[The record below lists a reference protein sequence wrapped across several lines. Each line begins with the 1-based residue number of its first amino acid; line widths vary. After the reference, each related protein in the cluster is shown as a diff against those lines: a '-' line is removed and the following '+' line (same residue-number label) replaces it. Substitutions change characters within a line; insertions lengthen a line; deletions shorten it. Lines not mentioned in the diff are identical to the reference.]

1 MRECWF
7 AMAGFVVARYRLIV
21 VPQIMTSRIRARRQP
36 HPPRLPRL
44 LSRPFGFFLV
54 DALAA
59 GFYERCFL
67 NCNGYF
73 PPPLLPPPMFPP
85 NTPPNP
91 PYRPPSM
98 PPYTPALPPPP
109 MFPPIEPPSSP
120 PPPPDIPLIAPPKQC
135 DGLLAAIVAIN
146 LFSICAFALVV
157 GVRWVAP
164 ERSYSEACRVT
175 YLLVAL
181 DLTLKVADAA
191 LPIVLVATCFVVRA
205 FNSSMVAYIA
215 TCRASATSTRRTALR
230 RDGRR
235 HRRHCRP
242 HALPCS
248 KPKLVSVGLG
258 VHGVA
263 LEIGR

>member
-1 MRECWF
+1 
-7 AMAGFVVARYRLIV
+7 
-21 VPQIMTSRIRARRQP
+21 MTSRMQ
-36 HPPRLPRL
+36 L
-44 LSRPFGFFLV
+44 LDDNLTLLAFPVFFLGRFGFFLV

-191 LPIVLVATCFVVRA
+191 LPIVLVATCFPKSFA
-205 FNSSMVAYIA
+205 PPFNSSMVAYNCDVPCALGDLYAAYGFYGFAKTAVGIA
-215 TCRASATSTRRTALR
+215 DIVVLTPFL
-230 RDGRR
+230 
-235 HRRHCRP
+235 
-242 HALPCS
+242 CS
-248 KPKLVSVGLG
+248 KPKDWYRWGSAYAASRLK
-258 VHGVA
+258 
-263 LEIGR
+263 